1 MLFNCQRWGMEV
13 KCAGGINIDNL
24 DGKPDILS
32 QRIAK
37 NQKDIFSY
45 PLYWRNHGKN
55 SSKRNTGVT
64 DFD

>member
-1 MLFNCQRWGMEV
+1 M
-13 KCAGGINIDNL
+13 GGGEYVCNL
-24 DGKPDILS
+24 GGNGKLDILS

-64 DFD
+64 DFALKITALFWNCI